1 MYFIKGSEPTDTQDV
16 FDEKMNSTKK
26 IKNNYLK
33 YEYP

>member
-26 IKNNYLK
+26 KLRIII
-33 YEYP
+33 